1 MPIRNLR
8 LRKQKEEILESK
20 EAEKT
25 STPEKAAGTKPAA
38 TSDLILKELAEKK
51 AKKAA
56 ADKAYRAKKKA
67 EKEAAKNK

>member
-8 LRKQKEEILESK
+8 LRKQKEEILKSK

-51 AKKAA
+51 AKKAKT
-56 ADKAYRAKKKA
+56 DKAYKAKKKV
-67 EKEAAKNK
+67 EKEASKNK